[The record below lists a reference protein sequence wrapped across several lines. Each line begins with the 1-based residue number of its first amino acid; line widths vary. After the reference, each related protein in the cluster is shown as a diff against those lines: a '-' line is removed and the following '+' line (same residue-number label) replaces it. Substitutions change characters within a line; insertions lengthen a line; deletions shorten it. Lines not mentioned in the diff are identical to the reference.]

1 MVRRWSHI
9 NQLKSLPSLAD
20 KKIRIGSSDSI
31 INSLMYLRKD
41 FAAVTTARRKGWAR
55 RVHINDL
62 LSTSNVL
69 IVWAREYRFYRNYN
83 RSIFYQFF
91 SKYTYLS
98 FNLMF
103 SKSLTSRYSRA
114 NVGSLGSGVSK
125 RLVNYFS
132 RSFVYS
138 RLGFLSDYRSSSWSV
153 ASFGDRMTGAKDT
166 NLGLHYPV
174 SVISPNSLSP
184 LGAQT
189 GAVRVLQL
197 LSSLPLDLLRR
208 WSTDLYASL
217 VKLFYLKVILNHVF
231 CSYKSWKLPQMR
243 PVTSLN

>member
-31 INSLMYLRKD
+31 VNSLMYLRKD
-41 FAAVTTARRKGWAR
+41 FAVATTARRKGWAR
-55 RVHINDL
+55 RVHLNNL
-62 LSTSNVL
+62 LSISNIL

-83 RSIFYQFF
+83 RSAHYQFF

-125 RLVNYFS
+125 RLVKYFS
-132 RSFVYS
+132 RSFVHS
-138 RLGFLSDYRSSSWSV
+138 RLGFLSNYRSSSWSV
-153 ASFGDRMTGAKDT
+153 ASFSEQMTGVKDSS
-166 NLGLHYPV
+166 LGLHYPV
-174 SVISPNSLSP
+174 SVMSTNSLSP
-184 LGAQT
+184 LRSKAGSA
-189 GAVRVLQL
+189 RILQL
-197 LSSLPLDLLRR
+197 ISCLPSDLFRR
-208 WSTDLYASL
+208 WSVDLYGSL
-217 VKLFYLKVILNHVF
+217 IKLLYLKVVLNNVF
-231 CSYKSWKLPQMR
+231 CFYKSWKLLQTPLGIY
-243 PVTSLN
+243 PN